1 MGHQYSRTGGTGAL
15 RGLRKRTETP
25 ILLFTLAVYLAF
37 FVVAPNFRGAT
48 NLMVIVQQIAING
61 MVALG
66 MTIVIMIGGMDL
78 SVGSVLSLCG
88 VCGGMLDNAG
98 LPIFLTV
105 ALTLCLGMAAGAVN
119 GLLITRLHIPDII
132 VTLATMNIF
141 RGVAVIITGAKWVTD
156 FSPAFKAV
164 GSTTGGFLCPPVV
177 MYAIAI
183 AVFAFM
189 LRKMNF
195 GRKLYAL
202 GGNPGAASLMGMNV
216 NSLRVRVYIVNG
228 LLLAMAGLMFASMM
242 NSIQAATA
250 ATGLQFQT
258 MSAALIGG
266 ANIFGGAGSVLGT
279 VAGSFLMGVI
289 KNGLVQIHASEY
301 WLDFFTGAIILL
313 ALIVN
318 LLQSRKGRGKRHGS
332 GK

>member
-1 MGHQYSRTGGTGAL
+1 MSEQKSGGKPLL
-15 RGLRKRTETP
+15 RSLCGRKETP
-25 ILLFTLAVYLAF
+25 ILLFTLAVYLF
-37 FVVAPNFRGAT
+37 FCLIAPNFRGVT
-48 NLMVIVQQIAING
+48 NFMIIVQQIAING
-61 MVALG
+61 IVALG

-78 SVGSVLSLCG
+78 SVGAILSLCG

-98 LPIFLTV
+98 LPIVLTV
-105 ALTLCLGMAAGAVN
+105 ALTLCIGVAAGAVN
-119 GLLITRLHIPDII
+119 GLLITRLDIPDII

-141 RGVAVIITGAKWVTD
+141 RGLAVIMTGAKWVTD
-156 FSPAFKAV
+156 FSPGFKAL
-164 GSTTGGFLCPPVV
+164 GSTAGGFLCFPVV
-177 MYAIAI
+177 VYLLLILC
-183 AVFAFM
+183 FAFM
-189 LRKMNF
+189 LNRMNF

-202 GGNPGAASLMGMNV
+202 GGNPHAASLMGLDCKR
-216 NSLRVRVYIVNG
+216 LRCRVYMING
-228 LLLAMAGLMFASMM
+228 FLLAIAGLMFASMM
-242 NSIQAATA
+242 NSIPAATA

-279 VAGSFLMGVI
+279 VIGSFLMGSI

-318 LLQSRKGRGKRHGS
+318 LVQSARGGRKRHG
-332 GK
+332 KD

>member
-1 MGHQYSRTGGTGAL
+1 MGNHSSHRTAGGILA
-15 RGLRKRTETP
+15 GLSKRTEAP
-25 ILLFTLAVYLAF
+25 ILLFTLVVYLSF
-37 FVVAPNFRGAT
+37 FLAAPNFRGAT
-48 NLMVIVQQIAING
+48 NFMIIVQQIAING
-61 MVALG
+61 IVALG
-66 MTIVIMIGGMDL
+66 MTMVIMIGGMDL
-78 SVGSVLSLCG
+78 SVGSILSLCG

-98 LPIFLTV
+98 LPVFLTIV
-105 ALTLCLGMAAGAVN
+105 LTLCLGMLAGAVN
-119 GLLITRLHIPDII
+119 GLLITKLHIPDII

-156 FSPAFKAV
+156 FSPAFKSI
-164 GSTTGGFLCPPVV
+164 GSTVGGFLCIPVII
-177 MYAIAI
+177 YAMVIL
-183 AVFAFM
+183 FFSFM
-189 LRKMNF
+189 LHKMNF

-202 GGNPGAASLMGMNV
+202 GGNPSAASLMGMNV
-216 NSLRVRVYIVNG
+216 DGLRLRVYVLNG
-228 LLLAMAGLMFASMM
+228 LLLAMSGLMFASMM

-279 VAGSFLMGVI
+279 VAGSFLMGSI

-318 LLQSRKGRGKRHGS
+318 LLQSRKWRRKQHGNN
-332 GK
+332 

>member
-1 MGHQYSRTGGTGAL
+1 MADPKGGAMPLL
-15 RGLRKRTETP
+15 RGLRGKKEAP
-25 ILLFTLAVYLAF
+25 ILFFTLAVYLF
-37 FVVAPNFRGAT
+37 FCLIAPNFRGVT
-48 NLMVIVQQIAING
+48 NFMIIVQQIAING
-61 MVALG
+61 IVALG

-78 SVGSVLSLCG
+78 SVGAILSLCG
-88 VCGGMLDNAG
+88 VCGGMLDQTG
-98 LPIFLTV
+98 MPI
-105 ALTLCLGMAAGAVN
+105 ALTILITLGIGVAAGTIN
-119 GLLITRLHIPDII
+119 GLLITRLDIPDII

-141 RGVAVIITGAKWVTD
+141 RGLAVIVTGAKWITD
-156 FSPAFKAV
+156 FSPGFKAL
-164 GSTTGGFLCPPVV
+164 GSTVGGFFCVPVV
-177 MYAIAI
+177 VYITLI
-183 AVFAFM
+183 VCFSIM
-189 LRKMNF
+189 LNRMNF

-202 GGNPGAASLMGMNV
+202 GGNPRAASLMGLNCKR
-216 NSLRVRVYIVNG
+216 LRCQVYMING
-228 LLLAMAGLMFASMM
+228 FLLAIAGLMFASMM

-279 VAGSFLMGVI
+279 VVGSFLMGCI

-318 LLQSRKGRGKRHGS
+318 YAQSVRGGRKRRGNR
-332 GK
+332 

>member
-1 MGHQYSRTGGTGAL
+1 
-15 RGLRKRTETP
+15 
-25 ILLFTLAVYLAF
+25 
-37 FVVAPNFRGAT
+37 
-48 NLMVIVQQIAING
+48 
-61 MVALG
+61 
-66 MTIVIMIGGMDL
+66 MDL
-78 SVGSVLSLCG
+78 SVGSILSLCG

-98 LPIFLTV
+98 LPIYLTIL
-105 ALTLCLGMAAGAVN
+105 LTLCLGMLAGAIN
-119 GLLITRLHIPDII
+119 GLLITKLHIPDII

-141 RGVAVIITGAKWVTD
+141 RGIAVIITQARWVTD
-156 FSPAFKAV
+156 FSDGFKAI
-164 GSTTGGFLCPPVV
+164 GSTANGFLCLPVIL
-177 MYAIAI
+177 YALTIL
-183 AVFAFM
+183 VFAFM

-216 NSLRVRVYIVNG
+216 DRLRLSVYVING

-266 ANIFGGAGSVLGT
+266 ANIFGGAGSVAGT
-279 VAGSFLMGVI
+279 LIGSFLMGCI

-318 LLQSRKGRGKRHGS
+318 LLQSRKGRRKPHAI
-332 GK
+332 K

>member
-1 MGHQYSRTGGTGAL
+1 MERQASPRGNAGIWSRLG
-15 RGLRKRTETP
+15 KRTETP
-25 ILLFTLAVYLAF
+25 ILLFTLAIYLAF
-37 FVVAPNFRGAT
+37 WVAAPNFRGMT
-48 NLMVIVQQIAING
+48 NFMVIVQQMAING
-61 MVALG
+61 LVALG
-66 MTIVIMIGGMDL
+66 MTLVIMIGGMDL
-78 SVGSVLSLCG
+78 SVGSILSLCG

-98 LPIFLTV
+98 FPLWATLLF
-105 ALTLCLGMAAGAVN
+105 TLCLGMLAGAVN
-119 GLLITRLHIPDII
+119 GFLITRLRIPDII

-141 RGVAVIITGAKWVTD
+141 RGIAVIITGAKWITD
-156 FSPAFKAV
+156 FTPGFKMI
-164 GSTTGGFLCPPVV
+164 GSTLGGFFCPPVLV
-177 MYAIAI
+177 YVAVIAT
-183 AVFAFM
+183 FAFM

-202 GGNPGAASLMGMNV
+202 GGNPNAASLMGMNV
-216 NSLRVRVYIVNG
+216 GSLRVRVYTLNG
-228 LLLAMAGLMFASMM
+228 ALLAMAGLMFASMM

-250 ATGLQFQT
+250 ATALQFQT

-279 VAGSFLMGVI
+279 VGGSFLMGSI

-318 LLQSRKGRGKRHGS
+318 LLQSRKWRK
-332 GK
+332 K

>member
-1 MGHQYSRTGGTGAL
+1 MDNQTSRQGRVAAWRAL
-15 RGLRKRTETP
+15 GKRPEAP
-25 ILLFTLAVYLAF
+25 ILMFTAAVYLAF
-37 FVVAPNFRGAT
+37 FAAAPNFRGAT
-48 NLMVIVQQIAING
+48 NFMIIVQQMAING
-61 MVALG
+61 IVALG

-78 SVGSVLSLCG
+78 SVGSILSLCG

-98 LPIFLTV
+98 LPIWLTIT
-105 ALTLCLGMAAGAVN
+105 LTLCLGMLAGAVN
-119 GLLITRLHIPDII
+119 GFLITKLRIPDII

-141 RGVAVIITGAKWVTD
+141 RGVAVIVTGAKWITD
-156 FSPAFKAV
+156 FTPGFKMI
-164 GSTTGGFLCPPVV
+164 GSTVGGFLCPPVLT
-177 MYAIAI
+177 YAAAI
-183 AVFAFM
+183 TVFAFM

-202 GGNPGAASLMGMNV
+202 GGNPTAASLRGMNIS
-216 NSLRVRVYIVNG
+216 SLRVRVYMING

-250 ATGLQFQT
+250 STALQFQT

-266 ANIFGGAGSVLGT
+266 ANIFGGAGSVAGT
-279 VAGSFLMGVI
+279 VAGSFLMGSI

-313 ALIVN
+313 ALLVN
-318 LLQSRKGRGKRHGS
+318 LLQSRKGGRK
-332 GK
+332 

>member
-1 MGHQYSRTGGTGAL
+1 MDNKNPPGTESVL
-15 RGLRKRTETP
+15 RRFGKKTETP
-25 ILLFTLAVYLAF
+25 ILLFTLMVYLTF
-37 FVVAPNFRGAT
+37 FIAAPNYRGIT
-48 NLMVIVQQIAING
+48 NFMIIVQQMAING
-61 MVALG
+61 IVALG

-78 SVGSVLSLCG
+78 SVGSILSLCG
-88 VCGGMLDNAG
+88 VCGGLLDNAG
-98 LPIFLTV
+98 LPIYATV
-105 ALTLCLGMAAGAVN
+105 FLTLCLGLILGGIN
-119 GLLITRLHIPDII
+119 GFLIIRLNIPDII

-156 FSPAFKAV
+156 FSQAFKAL
-164 GSTTGGFLCPPVV
+164 GSTAGGFFCVPVV
-177 MYAIAI
+177 LYVLTI
-183 AVFAFM
+183 AVFVFM

-202 GGNPGAASLMGMNV
+202 GGNPNAANLMGLNV
-216 NSLRVRVYIVNG
+216 KSLRLRVYMING
-228 LLLAMAGLMFASMM
+228 LLLALAGLMYASMM

-279 VAGSFLMGVI
+279 LVGSFLMGSI

-301 WLDFFTGAIILL
+301 WLDFFTGTIILL

-318 LLQSRKGRGKRHGS
+318 LLQNRKWRRKQYES
-332 GK
+332 K

>member
-1 MGHQYSRTGGTGAL
+1 MEKEVSPRDGGRKLFVSLSR
-15 RGLRKRTETP
+15 RPETP
-25 ILLFTLAVYLAF
+25 ILLFTLVVYLIF
-37 FVVAPNFRGAT
+37 FVTAENFRGMT
-48 NLMVIVQQIAING
+48 NLMIIIQQIAING
-61 MVALG
+61 IVALG
-66 MTIVIMIGGMDL
+66 MTLVIMIGGMDL
-78 SVGSVLSLCG
+78 SVGSILSLCG

-98 LPIFLTV
+98 LPIGITV
-105 ALTLCLGMAAGAVN
+105 ALTLCLGMLAGAVN
-119 GLLITRLHIPDII
+119 GLLITKLHIPDII

-141 RGVAVIITGAKWVTD
+141 RGIAVIITGAKWVTD
-156 FSPAFKAV
+156 FSPAFKRI
-164 GSTTGGFLCPPVV
+164 GSTSGGFLCLPVL
-177 MYAIAI
+177 IFG
-183 AVFAFM
+183 AVILFFAFM
-189 LRKMNF
+189 LHKMNF

-202 GGNPGAASLMGMNV
+202 GGNPNAASLMGMNV
-216 NSLRVRVYIVNG
+216 NSIRVKVYVING

-250 ATGLQFQT
+250 STGLQFQT

-279 VAGSFLMGVI
+279 VIGSFLMGSI

-318 LLQSRKGRGKRHGS
+318 LLQNRKRRNKSHV
-332 GK
+332 